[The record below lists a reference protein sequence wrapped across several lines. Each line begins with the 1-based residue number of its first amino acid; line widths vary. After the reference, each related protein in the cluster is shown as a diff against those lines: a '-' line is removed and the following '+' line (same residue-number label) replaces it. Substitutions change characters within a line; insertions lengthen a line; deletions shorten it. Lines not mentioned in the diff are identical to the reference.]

1 MLNSPLNRKLRMA
14 LIGGGGAG
22 FIGKVHRTA
31 AQLDGRAELV
41 AGAFSSSLERSRESA
56 LAFGVDPSRAY
67 ASWEEMLVTEAARPE
82 DKRVDF
88 VSIATPNFL
97 HFPMAQAAL
106 AAGFNVICDKPMTT
120 KVADAETLVRLVEE
134 TGAVFALTHNYT
146 GYPMVRQAKEMIA
159 SGELGEIRAVRANYV
174 QGWMW
179 AVDPE
184 KPAARG
190 NWKDDPLK
198 NGPGA
203 TIGDVGTHAY
213 NLARYMTDLQPVEV
227 LGKLTT
233 FSGRQLDDYGHSLVR
248 CSNDALIMVTVSQ
261 VSHGRLNDL
270 SIEIDGDKA
279 SLTWRQEEP
288 NSLTL
293 RQTGQPQRI
302 YDRAPGQSYMN
313 DSGNAACRI
322 PAGHPEAFFE
332 AFANVYSAAY
342 DDMIWRA
349 GGGDRDPRST
359 IYPNVY
365 DGLEGVRFIEQTV
378 ASSNANSV
386 WLPMSASAG

>member
-1 MLNSPLNRKLRMA
+1 MA

-41 AGAFSSSLERSRESA
+41 AGAFSSSMDRSRETA
-56 LAFGVDPSRAY
+56 LAFGVDPARAY
-67 ASWEEMLVTEAARPE
+67 ASWEEMLVTEAARPDDE
-82 DKRVDF
+82 RVDF

-97 HFPMAQAAL
+97 HFPMAKASL
-106 AAGFNVICDKPMTT
+106 AAGFNVLCDKPMTT
-120 KVADAETLVRLVEE
+120 NTADAETLVRLVEE

-146 GYPMVRQAKEMIA
+146 GYPMVRQAREMIA
-159 SGELGEIRAVRANYV
+159 ADELGEIRAVRANYV

-179 AVDPE
+179 AVDPTQ
-184 KPAARG
+184 PAERG
-190 NWKDDPLK
+190 TWKDDPRR

-213 NLARYMTDLQPVEV
+213 NLARYMSGLLPAEV

-233 FSGRQLDDYGHSLVR
+233 FSGRQLDDYGHALVR
-248 CSNDALIMVTVSQ
+248 CLNDALIMVTVSQ
-261 VSHGRLNDL
+261 VTHGRLNDL

-279 SLTWRQEEP
+279 SLSWRQEEP
-288 NSLTL
+288 DSLTI

-302 YDRAPGQSYMN
+302 YDRAPGQAHMN

-322 PAGHPEAFFE
+322 PGGHPEAFFE
-332 AFANVYSAAY
+332 AFANVYSSAY
-342 DDMIWRA
+342 DDMIWRVV
-349 GGGDRDPRST
+349 GGDRDPRST

-365 DGLEGVRFIEQTV
+365 DGLEGVRFIEQTI
-378 ASSNANSV
+378 ASSKANSV
-386 WLPMSASAG
+386 WLPLAAR